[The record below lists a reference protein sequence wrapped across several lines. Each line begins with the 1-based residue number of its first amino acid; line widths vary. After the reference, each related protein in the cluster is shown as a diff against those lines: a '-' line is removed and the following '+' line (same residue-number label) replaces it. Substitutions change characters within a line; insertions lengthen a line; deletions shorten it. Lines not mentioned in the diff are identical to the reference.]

1 MALTGHMAQPGGS
14 PNHADA
20 IGPGTRG
27 PRLAGSDLG
36 ESTKA
41 RLLPGGDVDVINLS
55 GTGLLVE
62 GRSRPV
68 VGTTVSI
75 RLQGCNL
82 KRLDG
87 RIVRSRVSTI
97 HRDGTLSYE
106 SAIEFDR
113 PHALEEM
120 VNASP
125 ADEADRHHSQPEP
138 DEDVYIL
145 DADNDW

>member
-1 MALTGHMAQPGGS
+1 MALTEHMDQPGGS
-14 PNHADA
+14 LNHADA
-20 IGPGTRG
+20 IVPTRG
-27 PRLAGSDLG
+27 PRLAGADLG
-36 ESTKA
+36 DSKRA

-62 GRSRPV
+62 GHSRPV

-82 KRLDG
+82 TRLDG

-97 HRDGTLSYE
+97 HRNGTLSYE

-120 VNASP
+120 VGASS
-125 ADEADRHHSQPEP
+125 ADEVDRRPQPEP
-138 DEDVYIL
+138 DEDVYLL

>member
-20 IGPGTRG
+20 IVPGTRG
-27 PRLAGSDLG
+27 PRLAGADLG

-120 VNASP
+120 VNAAP
-125 ADEADRHHSQPEP
+125 ADEVDRQPQAEP

>member
-1 MALTGHMAQPGGS
+1 MALTERTDQPGS

-20 IGPGTRG
+20 LVSAARAPRVTGPE
-27 PRLAGSDLG
+27 LG
-36 ESTKA
+36 ESKRA

-62 GRSRPV
+62 GRYRPT

-75 RLQGCNL
+75 RLQGSNL
-82 KRLDG
+82 KRLEG
-87 RIVRSRVSTI
+87 HIVRSRVSTI

-113 PHALEEM
+113 AHALDEM
-120 VNASP
+120 VSGASS
-125 ADEADRHHSQPEP
+125 ADDLESPSQPES

>member
-20 IGPGTRG
+20 IVPGTRG
-27 PRLAGSDLG
+27 PRLAGADLG

-125 ADEADRHHSQPEP
+125 ADEVDRQPQAEP

>member
-1 MALTGHMAQPGGS
+1 MALTEHMDQPGS

-20 IGPGTRG
+20 IAVTRAQRVAGPN
-27 PRLAGSDLG
+27 LG
-36 ESTKA
+36 DSKRA

-62 GRSRPV
+62 GPCRPV

-82 KRLDG
+82 RRLDG

-120 VNASP
+120 VDASP
-125 ADEADRHHSQPEP
+125 ADEVDRQPQPEP